1 MKAILLFPF
10 VMIAFVFIFLYAFLA
25 DDVEKKELA

>member
-10 VMIAFVFIFLYAFLA
+10 VMIAFIFMFLYAFIT
-25 DDVEKKELA
+25 DDRNDKELA